1 MSRYALY
8 YAPRPAEELAIFA
21 AHWLGRDA
29 ESGLEKDQPSVE
41 GLTQTRLTKITADP
55 RRYGFHGTLKPPFA
69 LAAGATEDALLALA
83 ANFARQQAPFAIS
96 GMKLALLGDFIAL
109 VPQAPT
115 PALDQLAA
123 ECTRAFDPFR
133 APPDAQE
140 LARRRKAGLAQ
151 RQDEMLVRWGYPYVF
166 DEFRFH
172 LTLTGRLSAAEREVV
187 WPVLDRLT
195 KKLSGV
201 PVPVRDLVVF
211 TQPAAAAPFHVAA
224 RFRLGPT

>member
-21 AHWLGRDA
+21 AHWLGRDS
-29 ESGLEKDQPSVE
+29 ETGLEKSQPGID
-41 GLTQTRLTKITADP
+41 GLTQTLLSEVTADP

-96 GMKLALLGDFIAL
+96 GMQLALLGDFIAL

-123 ECTRAFDPFR
+123 ECMRAFDPFR

-140 LARRRKAGLAQ
+140 LARRRKAGLTQ
-151 RQDEMLVRWGYPYVF
+151 RQHEMLVRWGYPYVF